1 MKEDHRNYRRNFC
14 SCKTKPEKKSNRV
27 KALLRWKERLYIGI
41 IAKFEVDLL
50 ETNEDIAAQSSEI
63 LKQKKT
69 PPPSHTI
76 QTSTNFRN
84 FAELFLCQFKTYH
97 FQTDTNLKALFQVV
111 SMDIP

>member
-69 PPPSHTI
+69 PPPPPTPSKRLQI
-76 QTSTNFRN
+76 
-84 FAELFLCQFKTYH
+84 FATLRSYFSASLRRITFK
-97 FQTDTNLKALFQVV
+97 L
-111 SMDIP
+111 IPI